1 LNRLAI
7 AKGEEALSVSER
19 QSEEAAA
26 MALPFVIE
34 WMQVS
39 DLGDVVAIEELTGL
53 NRWGFDAYKREIQK
67 NPNSVMLV
75 ARNLRPGPLV
85 IGFFAGWTVEDELH
99 VNNIAAHPDFRQRGV
114 GSRLME
120 AAIEEGRR
128 RGIAFVLLEV
138 RASNEAAQSLYR
150 KLGFNFVA
158 RRRDYYRFPTE
169 DAFVMKKEFAR
180 QAS

>member
-1 LNRLAI
+1 
-7 AKGEEALSVSER
+7 LSVSER

-26 MALPFVIE
+26 LAQPFIVE

-39 DLGDVVAIEELTGL
+39 DLSDVVNIEELTGL
-53 NRWGFDAYKREIQK
+53 NRWGFDAYRREIQK

-75 ARNLRPGPLV
+75 ARNLRPGPPV

-99 VNNIAAHPDFRQRGV
+99 VNNIAAHPQFRQRGI

-120 AAIEEGRR
+120 TAIDEGRR

-169 DAFVMKKEFAR
+169 DAFVMKKECAGR
-180 QAS
+180 LS

>member
-1 LNRLAI
+1 M
-7 AKGEEALSVSER
+7 SVSER
-19 QSEEAAA
+19 QGEEAAA
-26 MALPFVIE
+26 MAPPFAIE

-39 DLGDVVAIEELTGL
+39 DLGEVVAIEELTGL

-75 ARNLRPGPLV
+75 ARNLRHGPPV
-85 IGFFAGWTVEDELH
+85 VGFFAGWTVVDELH
-99 VNNIAAHPDFRQRGV
+99 VNNIAAHPDFRHQGI

-120 AAIEEGRR
+120 TAIEEGRR
-128 RGIAFVLLEV
+128 RGIVFVLLEV

-169 DAFVMKKEFAR
+169 DAFVMKKEFAVR
-180 QAS
+180 LS

>member
-1 LNRLAI
+1 M
-7 AKGEEALSVSER
+7 SVSER
-19 QSEEAAA
+19 HSDEAAP

-39 DLGDVVAIEELTGL
+39 DLDDVVIIEELTGL

-67 NPNSVMLV
+67 NPNSIMLV
-75 ARNLRPGPLV
+75 ARNLHSGPPV

-99 VNNIAAHPDFRQRGV
+99 VNNIAAHPDYRQLGI
-114 GSRLME
+114 GYSLME
-120 AAIEEGRR
+120 TAIEEGSR
-128 RGIAFVLLEV
+128 RGIVFVLLEV
-138 RASNEAAQSLYR
+138 RASNAAAQSLYR

-169 DAFVMKKEFAR
+169 DAFVMKKDF
-180 QAS
+180 SLLKP